1 MAALRNSVA
10 DEADPSPVAGVPTR
24 LLPPGGLRRGEGR
37 FIVQRAGESPST
49 DSLDDLVHHFDPK
62 DELDAA
68 WAARPLKLV
77 REHSPTVLALEE
89 AGGEPL
95 VRLLK
100 VSIEIGPFSNSRS
113 PLCGKR

>member
-10 DEADPSPVAGVPTR
+10 DEAYPSRVAGVPTR
-24 LLPPGGLRRGEGR
+24 LLPPGGLRRGDGR
-37 FIVQRAGESPST
+37 FIVQRAGESTST
-49 DSLDDLVHHFDPK
+49 DSLDDLGHYLDPK

-68 WAARPLKLV
+68 GAAHPPKLV
-77 REHSPTVLALEE
+77 RQHSPTVLALKE

-100 VSIEIGPFSNSRS
+100 ASIEIGPFSNSRS